1 RITVSAGVAPNKF
14 LAKIASDWRKPDG
27 LFVITPEQVDGFVAE
42 LPVAKLHG
50 VGKVTAER
58 LARMGIRTCAD
69 LRQGSKLSLVR
80 EFGSFGE
87 RLWGLAHGIDER
99 PVEVD

>member
-1 RITVSAGVAPNKF
+1 
-14 LAKIASDWRKPDG
+14 
-27 LFVITPEQVDGFVAE
+27 
-42 LPVAKLHG
+42 
-50 VGKVTAER
+50 
-58 LARMGIRTCAD
+58 MGIRTCAD

-99 PVEVD
+99 PVEVDSRRQSVSVECTFDRDLPDLAACLEELPTLLEERTDACNAWMAVIGRTSRS

>member
-1 RITVSAGVAPNKF
+1 M
-14 LAKIASDWRKPDG
+14 
-27 LFVITPEQVDGFVAE
+27 
-42 LPVAKLHG
+42 AKLHG
-50 VGKVTAER
+50 VRKVTAER

-87 RLWGLAHGIDER
+87 RLWGLAHGID
-99 PVEVD
+99 

>member
-1 RITVSAGVAPNKF
+1 
-14 LAKIASDWRKPDG
+14 
-27 LFVITPEQVDGFVAE
+27 
-42 LPVAKLHG
+42 
-50 VGKVTAER
+50 
-58 LARMGIRTCAD
+58 MGIRTCAD

-99 PVEVD
+99 PVEVDSRRQSVSVECTFDRDLPDLAACLEELPTLLSRSWTDACNAWMAVIGRTSRSLN